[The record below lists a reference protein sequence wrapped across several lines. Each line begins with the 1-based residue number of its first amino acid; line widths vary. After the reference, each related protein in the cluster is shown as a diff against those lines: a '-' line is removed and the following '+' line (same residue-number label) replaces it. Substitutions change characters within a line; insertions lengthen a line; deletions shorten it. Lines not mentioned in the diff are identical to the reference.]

1 MDRIYPVEFKG
12 PRAYFTA
19 FDYRIV
25 ARTSNLDRL
34 RREVERKLK
43 ALLLLKST
51 IVCAASHLA
60 SAFAYDIF
68 RSCPQLLSEGV
79 IIPAFREDKKEL
91 EELFRRKRFAGKD
104 DALLFYE
111 EHIVK
116 TVNWDLRENSGWF
129 RERFAA
135 ELADEASMIRRNL
148 GDISSQSVSDL
159 LEVVQ
164 SSQILTRSQ
173 VDRFA
178 STLPRHQRRLLLNY
192 RELIYHMSGSRVV
205 NCESSLPQENYIDY
219 DLADLSQ
226 RRTKLSEDQILWKLF
241 IEAVLESFQRA
252 MLPVELLDALSF
264 EDILLMRRPLLDSSF
279 QEEYDRLISTAVS
292 AVAEPGERLLDLQQL
307 EEVRTKLSSSFA
319 AVIEQEAPA
328 FMKKQFRESTKE
340 LRSVSSSV
348 ALGLLGFIP
357 IVGPAFGAI
366 GVIKDTP
373 SLIFNVGQ
381 AYHSRDSISSVREY
395 VDFKQQLLEHSIE
408 HSQITDKSTMLDMVQ
423 MLLSIIRQRMEL

>member
-68 RSCPQLLSEGV
+68 RGCPQLLSEGV

-91 EELFRRKRFAGKD
+91 EELFRKKRFAGKD

-226 RRTKLSEDQILWKLF
+226 HRTKLSEGQILWKLF

-328 FMKKQFRESTKE
+328 FMKKQFHESTKE

>member
-1 MDRIYPVEFKG
+1 MDRICPVELKG

-34 RREVERKLK
+34 RKEVERKLK

-91 EELFRRKRFAGKD
+91 DELFRKKRFAGKD

-116 TVNWDLRENSGWF
+116 TVNWDLKENSGWF

-135 ELADEASMIRRNL
+135 ELADEASMIRGNL

-159 LEVVQ
+159 LESIQ
-164 SSQILTRSQ
+164 LSQILTRSQ

-178 STLPRHQRRLLLNY
+178 SGLPRHQRRLLLNY
-192 RELIYHMSGSRVV
+192 RELIYHMSGARVV

-226 RRTKLSEDQILWKLF
+226 HRTKLSEEQILWKLF

-252 MLPVELLDALSF
+252 MIPVEMLDELSF
-264 EDILLMRRPLLDSSF
+264 GDILLMRQPLLDSSF
-279 QEEYDRLISTAVS
+279 QKEYDHLISTTVA
-292 AVAEPGERLLDLQQL
+292 AVAKPTDRVLDLQQL
-307 EEVRTKLSSSFA
+307 DEVRTRLSSTFA
-319 AVIEQEAPA
+319 AVIDQEAPA
-328 FMKKQFRESTKE
+328 FMKKRFLESTKE

-357 IVGPAFGAI
+357 LVGPAFSAA

-373 SLIFNVGQ
+373 SLVFNVGQ
-381 AYHSRDSISSVREY
+381 AYHSRESLSSIQNY
-395 VDFKQQLLEHSIE
+395 VDFRQRVLERGIQNSGI
-408 HSQITDKSTMLDMVQ
+408 SDKSTMLDMVQ
-423 MLLSIIRQRMEL
+423 LLLSAVRARMEI